1 MKKILM
7 VLLVF
12 VFAFSIAA
20 CGNNPSEVSEKTD
33 QEQGTQDEAV
43 ESNDTT
49 QEETEDIAAENT
61 ENGQTIYPLTVTD
74 ASGNEITFEEKPERI
89 VSLAPSVT
97 EILFAL
103 GLDENIVGVTEFD
116 DFPEE
121 ATTKPK
127 IGGILDGNTE
137 AILAAEPDLVIGGL
151 SLNEAIITGLAQLDI
166 QVFTIEPN
174 SIDEVMEGIQLL
186 GLITDANDAAE
197 TVVSQMADEK
207 QQVVE
212 AVSGISEADKKKVYL
227 EFSEGWTVG
236 SGEFMNELI
245 ELSGGINVAADQV
258 GWLQISEEKI
268 IEDNPDV
275 IIYTTKYMDLKPV
288 ITERSGWSEITAIKE
303 DHLIG
308 VNDDLISR
316 PGPRI
321 TQGLLEIAKG
331 IYPESVK

>member
-7 VLLVF
+7 ILLVF
-12 VFAFSIAA
+12 VLAFSLAA
-20 CGNNPSEVSEKTD
+20 CGNNPSEVSENQD
-33 QEQGTQDEAV
+33 QGTQDVA

-49 QEETEDIAAENT
+49 QEETEETAAENI

-74 ASGNEITFEEKPERI
+74 ASGNEVTIEQKPERI
-89 VSLAPSVT
+89 VSLAPSIT

-103 GLDENIVGVTEFD
+103 GLDENIVGVTEYD

-151 SLNEAIITGLAQLDI
+151 SLNEAIIIGLAELDI

-174 SIDEVMEGIQLL
+174 SIDEVIEDIQLL

-197 TVVSQMADEK
+197 TVVTQMADEK

-212 AVSGISEADKKKVYL
+212 AVSGISEADKKKIYL

-245 ELSGGINVAADQV
+245 ELSGGINVAADQA

-268 IEDNPDV
+268 IEENPDV

-288 ITERSGWSEITAIKE
+288 ITERSGWSEITAIR
-303 DHLIG
+303 DDSLVG
-308 VNDDLISR
+308 MNDDLISR

-331 IYPESVK
+331 IYPELVK

>member
-7 VLLVF
+7 ILLVF
-12 VFAFSIAA
+12 VLAFSLAA

-33 QEQGTQDEAV
+33 QEHGSQNEAV
-43 ESNDTT
+43 ESNDST
-49 QEETEDIAAENT
+49 QEEIENIVAENT
-61 ENGQTIYPLTVTD
+61 ENSETIYPLTVTD
-74 ASGNEITFEEKPERI
+74 AAGNEIIFEQKPIRI

-151 SLNEAIITGLAQLDI
+151 SLNEAIITGLAELDI

-174 SIDEVMEGIQLL
+174 SIDEVIDDIQLL
-186 GLITDANDAAE
+186 GLVTGENDAAQ
-197 TVVSQMADEK
+197 TVVTQMADEK

-245 ELSGGINVAADQV
+245 ELSGGINVAADQL

-288 ITERSGWSEITAIKE
+288 ITERSGWSEIAAIKE
-303 DHLIG
+303 DSLIG

-331 IYPESVK
+331 IYPELVK